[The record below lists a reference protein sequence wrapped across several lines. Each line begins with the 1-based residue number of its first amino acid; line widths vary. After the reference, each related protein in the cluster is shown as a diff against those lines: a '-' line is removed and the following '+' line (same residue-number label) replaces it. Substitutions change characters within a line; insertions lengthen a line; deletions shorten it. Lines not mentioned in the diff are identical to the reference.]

1 MTYGA
6 VQDGYKEYLMT
17 MNKWMK
23 EGLVD
28 LDLLALT
35 GDQVAAKITN
45 GTAGASFAY
54 CGSGLGNWTKA
65 GQSTNQDY
73 VLVPAPYPTLK
84 QGENRR
90 WVRETT
96 IISVWDLLR
105 LLHPVRR

>member
-35 GDQVAAKITN
+35 GVRIAAKITN
-45 GTAGASFAY
+45 GTAGASFAI
-54 CGSGLGNWTKA
+54 LWFWFRQLD
-65 GQSTNQDY
+65 QSRTDQR
-73 VLVPAPYPTLK
+73 T
-84 QGENRR
+84 RIMCWFR
-90 WVRETT
+90 
-96 IISVWDLLR
+96 
-105 LLHPVRR
+105 HPIRH